1 MDPEEV
7 WTMVL
12 AVVNSTDITRY
23 IDKDTFQVNS
33 EDVYESWQNANFVEK
48 RIFVRKR
55 VSGKFEIRC
64 GKGLTLANFISNW
77 NQAVTNGVVTMGVF
91 VQNDNSFQAIEA
103 FYSFEGQ
110 EHVELDNGAFYDRLV
125 VNIEEC

>member
-1 MDPEEV
+1 MQ
-7 WTMVL
+7 L
-12 AVVNSTDITRY
+12 AVVNGNDITRF
-23 IDKDTFQVNS
+23 IDKDTFRVNS

-55 VSGKFEIRC
+55 VQGQFEIRC

-77 NQAVTNGVVTMGVF
+77 NSAVTNGIVTIGVW
-91 VQNDNSFQAIEA
+91 VQNDNSLKAIQA

-125 VNIEEC
+125 IKIKEC

>member
-1 MDPEEV
+1 MQ
-7 WTMVL
+7 L
-12 AVVNSTDITRY
+12 AVVNGNDITKY

-33 EDVYESWQNANFVEK
+33 SDVYESWQNANFVEK

-55 VSGKFEIRC
+55 VEGQFEIRC

-77 NQAVTNGVVTMGVF
+77 NSAVTNGIVTIGVW
-91 VQNDNSFQAIEA
+91 VQNDNSFQAIQA

-125 VNIEEC
+125 IKIKEC

>member
-1 MDPEEV
+1 MQ
-7 WTMVL
+7 L
-12 AVVNSTDITRY
+12 AVVNGNDITRY
-23 IDKDTFQVNS
+23 IDKDTFKVNS
-33 EDVYESWQNANFVEK
+33 SDVYESWQNANFVEK

-55 VSGKFEIRC
+55 VEGEFEIRC

-77 NQAVTNGVVTMGVF
+77 NSAVTNEIVTIGVW
-91 VQNDNSFQAIEA
+91 VQNDNSFQAIQA

-125 VNIEEC
+125 IKIKEC

>member
-1 MDPEEV
+1 MQ
-7 WTMVL
+7 L
-12 AVVNSTDITRY
+12 AVVNGNDITKY

-33 EDVYESWQNANFVEK
+33 SDVYESWQNANFVEK

-55 VSGKFEIRC
+55 VEGQFEIRC

-77 NQAVTNGVVTMGVF
+77 NSAVVNGVVTMGVW
-91 VQNDNSFQAIEA
+91 VQNDNRLAAIQA

-125 VNIEEC
+125 IKIKEC